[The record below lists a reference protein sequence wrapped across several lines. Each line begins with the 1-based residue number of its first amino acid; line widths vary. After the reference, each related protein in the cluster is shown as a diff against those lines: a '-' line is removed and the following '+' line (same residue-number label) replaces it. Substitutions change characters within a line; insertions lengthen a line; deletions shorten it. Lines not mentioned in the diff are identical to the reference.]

1 MRHHAKAEQQGE
13 GEEGREAD
21 EFAHSPELPF
31 SIALQINEYRLRHC
45 LHHTLQEVEALVVPL
60 VSLVVVS
67 CIFGFK
73 ESSEQDIEDLVVHL
87 CEDGREHDLTAE
99 GEHTLDGLRIKVP
112 SRSPVGIMPVHQG
125 DDQYIDD
132 ALCGQRPI
140 GETFPGH
147 HSTDNVRNDDGGHT
161 ALCLLLGAQVL
172 VEVGRLRQSEAGEHE
187 AQEDITTKRGECGLV
202 IIAGDERCTEEQD
215 DINAEAHGDIEP
227 EHRVIVIVGRMLHV
241 G

>member
-1 MRHHAKAEQQGE
+1 M
-13 GEEGREAD
+13 
-21 EFAHSPELPF
+21 
-31 SIALQINEYRLRHC
+31 
-45 LHHTLQEVEALVVPL
+45 
-60 VSLVVVS
+60 VSLVIVS
-67 CIFGFK
+67 CIFGSK
-73 ESSEQDIEDLVVHL
+73 EPSEQDIEDLVVHL

-99 GEHTLDGLRIKVP
+99 GEHTLDGRRIKVP